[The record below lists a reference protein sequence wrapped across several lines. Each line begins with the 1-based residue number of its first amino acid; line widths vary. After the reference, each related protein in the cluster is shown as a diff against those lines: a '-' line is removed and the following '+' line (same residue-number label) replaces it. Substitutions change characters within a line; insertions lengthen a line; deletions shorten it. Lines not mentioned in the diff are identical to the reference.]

1 MAEYRFPIYDLE
13 SSLEVARRITARGAG
28 ATLTGHEL
36 AAFLGYTGTANGA
49 YLNRM
54 ASARLFG
61 LIEGQASAIG
71 ATDRA
76 VRILHPDYPETAE
89 RARLEA
95 FRAVP
100 LFGAFL
106 EAFRGRPLPDEG
118 GIINTLTTRFSVP
131 PRDAKMAMARL
142 LSSAEQAGLF
152 STAGPGRMIEP
163 TIREGSEPAP
173 QSEGEEPE
181 EPIKRAGTTTLY
193 GSALMAGVR
202 SFPKII
208 EGALDL
214 MPSGPPWDEAEYRD
228 WLDFFD
234 KACRVYYRIKRSPS
248 GTE

>member
-1 MAEYRFPIYDLE
+1 MAEYRYPIYDLE

-36 AAFLGYTGTANGA
+36 AAILGYSGTNNGA
-49 YLNRM
+49 YLNRV
-54 ASARLFG
+54 AAARLFG
-61 LIEGQASAIG
+61 FIEGQASAIA

-76 VRILHPDYPETAE
+76 VRVLHPDYPETAD

-100 LFGAFL
+100 LFQAVL
-106 EAFRGRPLPDEG
+106 EAFRGRPLPDES
-118 GIINTLTTRFSVP
+118 GIINTLTTRFGVP
-131 PRDAKMAMARL
+131 QRDAKMAMARL

-152 STAGPGRMIEP
+152 RTAGPGRMIEP
-163 TIREGSEPAP
+163 TIRGGVEPSQEDAEA
-173 QSEGEEPE
+173 SEEP
-181 EPIKRAGTTTLY
+181 PKRAGTTPLQVTM
-193 GSALMAGVR
+193 GPDGRV
-202 SFPKII
+202 FPKII

-214 MPSGPPWDEAEYRD
+214 MPSGPPWEEAEYSE

-248 GTE
+248 GAE